1 MVKIFGPDKEDPI
14 DVDWGTRDEN
24 LHQLVTLSF
33 SSPCLQS
40 AREDVETESQQKRI
54 HSAPTARH
62 LSPDDDDD
70 SRDIKNKTFSQE
82 RAQSVGAINL
92 ETSDYDLNTP
102 LETESEK
109 MFEKMELE
117 DKENILKSL
126 EHIPLDKTEIVYDDE
141 ATIKAIAMSYDD
153 ETGIE
158 TFNENIKNIN
168 KSSSFDDVVQVL
180 AETSSSSSI
189 DDETTTLPGETDGDT
204 DIEISKNE
212 KPASF
217 TFIDVD
223 ENIPDLGKSSSS
235 IFSCFRSILK
245 F

>member
-1 MVKIFGPDKEDPI
+1 MVQIFGPDKEDPI
-14 DVDWGTRDEN
+14 DVDWVTRDEN

-40 AREDVETESQQKRI
+40 AREDVETESQQKRT

-70 SRDIKNKTFSQE
+70 SRDIKSKTFKE
-82 RAQSVGAINL
+82 RAQSVGAINF

-102 LETESEK
+102 LETEEK
-109 MFEKMELE
+109 IFEKTDLE
-117 DKENILKSL
+117 DKETILKSL

-168 KSSSFDDVVQVL
+168 KSSSFDDVQQVL
-180 AETSSSSSI
+180 AETSSSSSMG
-189 DDETTTLPGETDGDT
+189 DETTTLPGETDGDT
-204 DIEISKNE
+204 DIEIIKNE
-212 KPASF
+212 KPASY

-223 ENIPDLGKSSSS
+223 ENIPDHGKSGSS

>member
-40 AREDVETESQQKRI
+40 AREDVETESQQKRT

-70 SRDIKNKTFSQE
+70 SRDIKSKTFKE

-102 LETESEK
+102 LETEEK
-109 MFEKMELE
+109 IFEKTDLE
-117 DKENILKSL
+117 DKETILKSL

-168 KSSSFDDVVQVL
+168 KSSSFDDVQQVL
-180 AETSSSSSI
+180 AETSSSSSMG
-189 DDETTTLPGETDGDT
+189 DETTTLPGETDGDT
-204 DIEISKNE
+204 DIEIIKNE
-212 KPASF
+212 KPASY

-223 ENIPDLGKSSSS
+223 ENIPDHGKSGSS

>member
-1 MVKIFGPDKEDPI
+1 MVQIFGPDKEDPI

-70 SRDIKNKTFSQE
+70 SRDIKSKTFKE

-102 LETESEK
+102 LETEEK
-109 MFEKMELE
+109 MFEKTDLE
-117 DKENILKSL
+117 DKETILKSL

-168 KSSSFDDVVQVL
+168 KSSSFDDVQQVL

-189 DDETTTLPGETDGDT
+189 GDETTTLPGETDGDT
-204 DIEISKNE
+204 DIEICKN
-212 KPASF
+212 
-217 TFIDVD
+217 DR
-223 ENIPDLGKSSSS
+223 
-235 IFSCFRSILK
+235 C
-245 F
+245 